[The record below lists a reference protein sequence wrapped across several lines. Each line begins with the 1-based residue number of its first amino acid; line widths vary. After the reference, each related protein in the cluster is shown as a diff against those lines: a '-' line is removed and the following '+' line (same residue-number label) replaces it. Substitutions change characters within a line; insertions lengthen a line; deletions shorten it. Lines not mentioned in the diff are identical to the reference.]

1 MILLCK
7 ALYRA
12 FAVFVQSSLQ
22 VVCHAGVQDSISFV
36 GQKVDIILFHI
47 LTAFLGVEFAEAFL
61 LSERVLRDCHVAS
74 LLAMTNRRCV
84 PFLRWLVPNGSA
96 FPRLPR
102 LLRSLAM
109 TSLGAFSHSEGRKG
123 KPESASLPCHSEE
136 RSDVGISSR
145 HLRFRRG
152 FLVFRACTARLP
164 RRFAPRNDKSG
175 GQHCFNGGRYGSGV
189 PSRDCHVASLLAM
202 TNRRCVPS
210 LRWLVLNGSTYLR
223 LPRRFA
229 PRNDKSGGRYDQ
241 LNLPRILRFP
251 PYWKSPQRR

>member
-61 LSERVLRDCHVAS
+61 LSERVLRDCHVGLRPPRNDKSGGQHCFNGGRYGLGVPSRDCHVAS

-102 LLRSLAM
+102 
-109 TSLGAFSHSEGRKG
+109 
-123 KPESASLPCHSEE
+123 
-136 RSDVGISSR
+136 
-145 HLRFRRG
+145 
-152 FLVFRACTARLP
+152 
-164 RRFAPRNDKSG
+164 RFAPRNDKSG
-175 GQHCFNGGRYGSGV
+175 VHAVFTMARTERQY
-189 PSRDCHVASLLAM
+189 LLEIA
-202 TNRRCVPS
+202 TS
-210 LRWLVLNGSTYLR
+210 LRS
-223 LPRRFA
+223 
-229 PRNDKSGGRYDQ
+229 SQ
-241 LNLPRILRFP
+241 
-251 PYWKSPQRR
+251 

>member
-1 MILLCK
+1 ML
-7 ALYRA
+7 
-12 FAVFVQSSLQ
+12 VQSSLQ

-102 LLRSLAM
+102 
-109 TSLGAFSHSEGRKG
+109 
-123 KPESASLPCHSEE
+123 
-136 RSDVGISSR
+136 
-145 HLRFRRG
+145 
-152 FLVFRACTARLP
+152 
-164 RRFAPRNDKSG
+164 RFAPRNDKSG
-175 GQHCFNGGRYGSGV
+175 GQHCFNGGQYGSGV

-202 TNRRCVPS
+202 TNRRCVPFYDGS
-210 LRWLVLNGSTYLR
+210 FRTAVPSRDCHVGLR
-223 LPRRFA
+223 P
-229 PRNDKSGGRYDQ
+229 PRNDKSGGQHRFNGGRYGSGVPSRDCHGPVGASQ
-241 LNLPRILRFP
+241 
-251 PYWKSPQRR
+251 

>member
-61 LSERVLRDCHVAS
+61 LSERVLRDCHVG
-74 LLAMTNRRCV
+74 
-84 PFLRWLVPNGSA
+84 LRP
-96 FPRLPR
+96 
-102 LLRSLAM
+102 
-109 TSLGAFSHSEGRKG
+109 
-123 KPESASLPCHSEE
+123 
-136 RSDVGISSR
+136 
-145 HLRFRRG
+145 
-152 FLVFRACTARLP
+152 
-164 RRFAPRNDKSG
+164 PRNDKSG
-175 GQHCFNGGRYGSGV
+175 GQHCFNGGQYGSGV

-202 TNRRCVPS
+202 TNRGCMPFFDGSFRTAVPS
-210 LRWLVLNGSTYLR
+210 RDCHVGLRPPRNDKTEVRTVLRWLVLNGGAFPR

-229 PRNDKSGGRYDQ
+229 PRNDKSGVHAVFRWLVPDGSASPR
-241 LNLPRILRFP
+241 LPRRP
-251 PYWKSPQRR
+251 PASSQ

>member
-36 GQKVDIILFHI
+36 GQKVDIILFHA

-84 PFLRWLVPNGSA
+84 PFYDGS
-96 FPRLPR
+96 
-102 LLRSLAM
+102 
-109 TSLGAFSHSEGRKG
+109 
-123 KPESASLPCHSEE
+123 
-136 RSDVGISSR
+136 
-145 HLRFRRG
+145 FR
-152 FLVFRACTARLP
+152 TA
-164 RRFAPRNDKSG
+164 
-175 GQHCFNGGRYGSGV
+175 V

-202 TNRRCVPS
+202 TRQGNTAVHQRPS
-210 LRWLVLNGSTYLR
+210 AVE
-223 LPRRFA
+223 LPRT
-229 PRNDKSGGRYDQ
+229 GRSVSALQAGNIQGMY
-241 LNLPRILRFP
+241 FMA
-251 PYWKSPQRR
+251 

>member
-61 LSERVLRDCHVAS
+61 LSERVLRDCHVGLRPPRNDKSEVRTVFTMARSERQCLPEIATSAS
-74 LLAMTNRRCV
+74 GLLAMTNRRCV

-102 LLRSLAM
+102 R
-109 TSLGAFSHSEGRKG
+109 
-123 KPESASLPCHSEE
+123 PPASS
-136 RSDVGISSR
+136 
-145 HLRFRRG
+145 
-152 FLVFRACTARLP
+152 
-164 RRFAPRNDKSG
+164 
-175 GQHCFNGGRYGSGV
+175 Q
-189 PSRDCHVASLLAM
+189 
-202 TNRRCVPS
+202 
-210 LRWLVLNGSTYLR
+210 
-223 LPRRFA
+223 
-229 PRNDKSGGRYDQ
+229 
-241 LNLPRILRFP
+241 
-251 PYWKSPQRR
+251 

>member
-61 LSERVLRDCHVAS
+61 LSERVLRDCHVG
-74 LLAMTNRRCV
+74 
-84 PFLRWLVPNGSA
+84 LRP
-96 FPRLPR
+96 
-102 LLRSLAM
+102 
-109 TSLGAFSHSEGRKG
+109 
-123 KPESASLPCHSEE
+123 
-136 RSDVGISSR
+136 
-145 HLRFRRG
+145 
-152 FLVFRACTARLP
+152 
-164 RRFAPRNDKSG
+164 PRNDKSG

-202 TNRRCVPS
+202 TNRRCVPFYDGS
-210 LRWLVLNGSTYLR
+210 FRTAVPSRDCHVGLRPPRNDKSGGQHCFNGGRYGSGVPSRDCHVASLLAMTNRRCVPFLRWLVPNGSTYLR

-229 PRNDKSGGRYDQ
+229 PRNDKSGSRYDQ
-241 LNLPRILRFP
+241 LILPRILRFP
-251 PYWKSPQRR
+251 PYWKSPRRR

>member
-61 LSERVLRDCHVAS
+61 LSERVLRDCHVG
-74 LLAMTNRRCV
+74 
-84 PFLRWLVPNGSA
+84 LRP
-96 FPRLPR
+96 
-102 LLRSLAM
+102 
-109 TSLGAFSHSEGRKG
+109 
-123 KPESASLPCHSEE
+123 
-136 RSDVGISSR
+136 
-145 HLRFRRG
+145 
-152 FLVFRACTARLP
+152 
-164 RRFAPRNDKSG
+164 PRNDKSG

-202 TNRRCVPS
+202 TNRRCVPF
-210 LRWLVLNGSTYLR
+210 LRWLVPNGSAFPR

-229 PRNDKSGGRYDQ
+229 PRNDKSEVRTVFTMARSERQ
-241 LNLPRILRFP
+241 CLPEIATSLR
-251 PYWKSPQRR
+251 SSQ